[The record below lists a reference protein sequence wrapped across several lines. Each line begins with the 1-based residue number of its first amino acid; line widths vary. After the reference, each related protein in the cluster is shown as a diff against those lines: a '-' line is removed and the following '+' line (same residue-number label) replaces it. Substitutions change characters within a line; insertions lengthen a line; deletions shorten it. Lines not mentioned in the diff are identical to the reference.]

1 MITIDTQLHKDKQGY
16 YLEKPKTS
24 AGFRTVPITD
34 KAYESFYN
42 LIQNRTKKQAEK
54 NVCRQKNYLCFDRYN
69 MPRYGSQWDK
79 IFENICKKY
88 RKTNKTAKFKVT
100 PHICRHTFATSMAI
114 KGMNPIIL
122 KGIMGHDDIFT
133 TFAIYTHIKGNNYI
147 DEYKKLGLVSMDTE
161 AAEEVSVKDKH
172 KVNRI

>member
-1 MITIDTQLHKDKQGY
+1 M
-16 YLEKPKTS
+16 
-24 AGFRTVPITD
+24 V
-34 KAYESFYN
+34 
-42 LIQNRTKKQAEK
+42 
-54 NVCRQKNYLCFDRYN
+54 
-69 MPRYGSQWDK
+69 
-79 IFENICKKY
+79 
-88 RKTNKTAKFKVT
+88 KVT

-114 KGMNPIIL
+114 KGMNLIIL